1 MMKNFAQTERD
12 ALCKF
17 LAADFHWEDLAQPSS
32 VNRMTVPV
40 SEARVALITTGGA
53 YIKGEQPRFHMGIEG
68 DASFRELPG
77 SVSLNQL
84 RLSHSGYDT
93 KLAMKDINVVFPLDR
108 LRERAE
114 AGDVGTV
121 GPRHFSFMGYT
132 PHIEPLFDSAREV
145 ASRLAADRI
154 DLVLLVP
161 A

>member
-1 MMKNFAQTERD
+1 MNRNFAQVEAE

-17 LAADFHWEDLAQPSS
+17 LSSDFHWEEFAQPSR
-32 VNRMTVPV
+32 VNPMTVAV

-68 DASFRELPG
+68 DASFRELPRD
-77 SVSLNQL
+77 VSLNQL
-84 RLSHSGYDT
+84 RLSHSGYDI

-114 AGDVGTV
+114 AGDIGAV

-132 PHIEPLFDSAREV
+132 PHIEPLFDSAQEV
-145 ASRLAADRI
+145 ASRLTADRI